1 MRRLSIERKDIKVR
15 IDREPY
21 DGSNPLK
28 IRESIVTVK
37 HIPTGIISV
46 RRNMI
51 QIVAFN
57 EALKDIENKLN
68 KK

>member
-1 MRRLSIERKDIKVR
+1 MSIERKDIKVR
-15 IDREPY
+15 VYRELY
-21 DGSNPLK
+21 DESDPLK
-28 IRESIVTVK
+28 IRESIVSVK

-46 RRNMI
+46 KRNMI

-68 KK
+68 KN

>member
-1 MRRLSIERKDIKVR
+1 MGIERKDLKVLV
-15 IDREPY
+15 DRRPY

-28 IRESIVTVK
+28 IRESIVAIK
-37 HIPTGIISV
+37 HIPTGIISIKQHV
-46 RRNMI
+46 T

-68 KK
+68 KR

>member
-1 MRRLSIERKDIKVR
+1 MSIERKDIKVR
-15 IDREPY
+15 VDREPY
-21 DGSNPLK
+21 DGSDPLK
-28 IRESIVTVK
+28 IRESIVAVK

-46 RRNMI
+46 KRNRI

-68 KK
+68 KN